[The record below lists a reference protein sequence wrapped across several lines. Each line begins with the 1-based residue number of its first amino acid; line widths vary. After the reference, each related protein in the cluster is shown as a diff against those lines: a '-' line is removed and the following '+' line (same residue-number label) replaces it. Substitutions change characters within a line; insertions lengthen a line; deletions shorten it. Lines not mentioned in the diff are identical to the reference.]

1 MSAEKLDVQELVE
14 QGKVLYS
21 LDKYDEA
28 LDLLRKAEEIDP
40 YYEPVYENLS
50 ACYIMVDK
58 YDEAREALNRYLMLN
73 KKSGLANFHLGNI
86 ALLEGNVAEA
96 KAFYSKA
103 ELLGFN
109 NPVMYMNLASFY
121 EEEEDYDKASEQYN
135 KVLRISPYDYSVME
149 KKTQML
155 MRAGRFEEALKSA
168 KNMVTTDIDKY
179 EGHHY
184 VYVALIMMKNFDDAK
199 KYIEDVIARFPDNIT
214 AKFDRIRLYDLTGE
228 AQLALSLLEKD
239 FPLFA
244 ELPHV
249 ATLKMGLLLQ
259 LQRADEAI
267 KLVETTDALRKNVDV
282 LTMMYSLYF
291 AKENYEK
298 ALEYCEAIQRLGESS
313 SQFYATWYFRPLAE
327 QKLGKN
333 EVANMHFEEA
343 VEKLKP
349 ICIKNPTKIDLYM
362 YRALCEYQLG
372 KIADAQKSIEYLLAV
387 KSDYAAFHQVAA
399 VIYDAAGETSDAE
412 KHRAIAKEIDPD
424 IAIPLI

>member
-1 MSAEKLDVQELVE
+1 MSSEKMEVQELVE

-28 LDLLRKAEEIDP
+28 LELLKKAAELDP

-58 YDEAREALNRYLMLN
+58 YEEARSVLNRYLMLN
-73 KKSGLANFHLGNI
+73 KKSGLAHFHLGNI

-96 KAFYSKA
+96 KSCYSKA

-121 EEEEDYDKASEQYN
+121 EDEEDYDKASEQYS
-135 KVLRISPYDYSVME
+135 KILRATPFDYSVME
-149 KKTQML
+149 RKTQIL

-168 KNMVTTDIDKY
+168 KTMVTTDIDMF

-184 VYVALIMMKNFDDAK
+184 VYVALIMLKNYEEAK
-199 KYIEDVIARFPDNIT
+199 KYIEGVIKRFPENTT
-214 AKFDRIRLYDLTGE
+214 AKFDRVRLYDLTGD
-228 AQLALSLLEKD
+228 AKTALDVLERD
-239 FPLFA
+239 FPSFS

-259 LQRADEAI
+259 LQRADEVI
-267 KLVETTDALRKNVDV
+267 NLVETTAALRENVDA

-291 AKENYEK
+291 AKGNYEK
-298 ALEYCEAIQRLGESS
+298 ALEYCDAIQKLGETSP
-313 SQFYATWYFRPLAE
+313 QYYATWYFKPLAE
-327 QKLGKN
+327 QKMGKT
-333 EVANMHFEEA
+333 EEANRHFEKA
-343 VEKLKP
+343 IIDIKP
-349 ICIKNPTKIDLYM
+349 LCIKNPANIDLYM
-362 YRALCEYQLG
+362 YRALCEYQVG
-372 KIADAQKSIEYLLAV
+372 KIADAKKSIEYLLAI

-399 VIYDAAGETSDAE
+399 IIYDAAGETSEAD
-412 KHRAIAKEIDPD
+412 KHRAIAKDLDPNM
-424 IAIPLI
+424 AIPLT

>member
-1 MSAEKLDVQELVE
+1 MATEKFEVQELVE

-28 LDLLRKAEEIDP
+28 LELLKKAEELDP

-58 YDEAREALNRYLMLN
+58 YNEARAALNRYLMLN

-96 KAFYSKA
+96 KSYYSKA

-109 NPVMYMNLASFY
+109 NPIMYMNLASFY
-121 EEEEDYDKASEQYN
+121 EDEEDFDKASEQYN
-135 KVLRISPYDYSVME
+135 KVLRISPYNYSVME
-149 KKTQML
+149 RKTQML

-168 KNMVTTDIDKY
+168 KNMVTTDIDMF

-184 VYVALIMMKNFDDAK
+184 VYVALIMLKKYDDAK
-199 KYIEDVIARFPDNIT
+199 KYIEDVVVRFPDNTT
-214 AKFDRIRLYDLTGE
+214 AKFDRVRLYDLTGDV
-228 AQLALSLLEKD
+228 QSALSILERE
-239 FPLFA
+239 FPAFA

-259 LQRADEAI
+259 LQRADEVI
-267 KLVETTDALRKNVDV
+267 NLVETTAALRENVDA

-291 AKENYEK
+291 AKGNYEK
-298 ALEYCEAIQRLGESS
+298 ALEYCDLIQNLGETSP
-313 SQFYATWYFRPLAE
+313 QYYATWYFKPLAM
-327 QKLGKN
+327 QKMGKVD
-333 EVANMHFEEA
+333 EANKLFEKAIEA
-343 VEKLKP
+343 IKP
-349 ICIKNPTKIDLYM
+349 VCIKNPANIDLYM
-362 YRALCEYQLG
+362 YRALCEYQVG
-372 KIADAQKSIEYLLAV
+372 KIADAQKRIEYLLAI

-399 VIYDAAGETSDAE
+399 IIYDAAGELSEAN
-412 KHRAIAKEIDPD
+412 KHREIAKELDPD